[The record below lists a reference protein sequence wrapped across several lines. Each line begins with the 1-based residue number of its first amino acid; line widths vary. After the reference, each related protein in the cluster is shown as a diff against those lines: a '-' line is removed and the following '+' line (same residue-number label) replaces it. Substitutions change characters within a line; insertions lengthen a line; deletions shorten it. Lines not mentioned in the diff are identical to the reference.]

1 MTTTV
6 TVPLTIGEDGVIRV
20 GKTRV
25 TLDTV
30 VYAFQDGVTAEEI
43 ASQYPSLDLADV
55 YLVIAYYLK
64 HKAEVETYLQKRE
77 KAIEEVRQLNESR
90 FNPVGVRER
99 LVSRQQALSRRH
111 QAHGMAH

>member
-30 VYAFQDGVTAEEI
+30 VYAFQDGATAEEI
-43 ASQYPSLDLADV
+43 ASQYPSLDLSDV

-64 HKAEVETYLQKRE
+64 HRAEVETYLQERE
-77 KAIEEVRQLNESR
+77 KIVEAVRQLNESR
-90 FNPVGVRER
+90 VGIRER
-99 LVSRQQALSRRH
+99 LVLRQQELSRRH
-111 QAHGMAH
+111 QTHGMGR